1 MALLRA
7 ASIMAVSILP
17 RVIMASNARL
27 VAGQSASALSMTST
41 AWSTPSYSRTSLPV
55 CIRSKSASAVFGG
68 PISTRRM

>member
-27 VAGQSASALSMTST
+27 VAG
-41 AWSTPSYSRTSLPV
+41 
-55 CIRSKSASAVFGG
+55 
-68 PISTRRM
+68 